1 MSEET
6 GKAIEAMRGR
16 VNDLYLRRGEEVRLA
31 REIRESVGRQTG
43 AYDLVWHRAEA
54 LTREIAAAE
63 EELKALE
70 RDNPVGQLLE
80 ALDMIAEMP
89 FYDPEAGI
97 TTEQLVTQ
105 YDFARETARLAV
117 ACYERVSGEV
127 AHG

>member
-6 GKAIEAMRGR
+6 GKAIEVQRQR
-16 VNDLYLRRGEEVRLA
+16 VNDLHLRRGEEVRLA

-43 AYDLVWHRAEA
+43 QYDEQWEKVEDLTAQIELAE
-54 LTREIAAAE
+54 L
-63 EELKALE
+63 ELKALE

-89 FYDPEAGI
+89 YFDPEAGV

-127 AHG
+127 AHA